1 MAIFDMDIYKPTKDA
16 LKAIKPRLTK
26 GSILIFDEL
35 NCKEF
40 PGETEALNEVLG
52 LNNIKLKHY
61 PQQPSRA
68 WAIWGE

>member
-1 MAIFDMDIYKPTKDA
+1 MTRL
-16 LKAIKPRLTK
+16 LKKFTFLRSSAAYK
-26 GSILIFDEL
+26 GSVLIFDEL

-52 LNNIKLKHY
+52 LNKIKLNHY
-61 PQQPSRA
+61 PHQPSRA